1 MVEEKAA
8 STGSCGCGAQ
18 ASPAG
23 TGCCQTI
30 NAPNARVEPWVSGA
44 IATPTGSIPRIASE
58 LRFTDILGSWKARW
72 NIGRMD
78 YQIAPGLYGVG
89 NPDATAPVLVTAN
102 YKMTFDRLR
111 SQLAGRDLW
120 ILVLD
125 TKGINVWCAAG
136 KGTFGTG
143 ELVRRIAQVNL
154 GEIVAHRNL
163 ILPQLGAPG
172 VAAPEVLKLS
182 GFKVIYGPV
191 RANDLPGFLDSGSKA
206 TAKMREVRFGWRDR
220 LVLIPIEL
228 VNTFKPALIWFMILF
243 FLNWLAVGAV
253 TFGGLIRYTAV
264 NYLPYL
270 GAILS
275 GAVLVPLL
283 LPVIPG
289 RAFAWKGWLVGFL
302 WAMGYIALNAPQSW
316 GGVTVYLLLLPAI
329 ASFLAMNFTG
339 ASTYTSLS
347 GVVKEMKLAVPFQLV
362 AAGLGI
368 FFLVVRTFVKF

>member
-8 STGSCGCGAQ
+8 SACSCGCGGKT
-18 ASPAG
+18 SPAG
-23 TGCCQTI
+23 TGCCQTNDAQNTRI
-30 NAPNARVEPWVSGA
+30 ESWVSGA
-44 IATPTGSIPRIASE
+44 IATPAGAIPQITSE

-72 NIGRMD
+72 NISRMD
-78 YQIAPGLYGVG
+78 YKIVPGLYEVG

-111 SQLAGRDLW
+111 SQLAGRNLW

-143 ELVRRIAQVNL
+143 ELVQRIAQVNL
-154 GEIVAHRNL
+154 GAIVAHRNL

-172 VAAPEVLKLS
+172 VAAPEVLKFS

-191 RANDLPGFLDSGSKA
+191 RANDLPKFLDTGCKA
-206 TAKMREVRFGWRDR
+206 TTEMRKVHFGWRDR
-220 LVLIPIEL
+220 LVLIPVEL
-228 VNTFKPALIWFMILF
+228 VNAFKPALIWFIILF
-243 FLNWLAVGAV
+243 FLNWLEVGAI
-253 TFGGLIRYTAV
+253 TFGGLIRHTVV

-275 GAVLVPLL
+275 GAALVPLL
-283 LPVIPG
+283 LPVVPG

-302 WAMGYIALNAPQSW
+302 WAMGYITLTAPQSW
-316 GGVTVYLLLLPAI
+316 GGITVYLLLLPAI

-362 AAGLGI
+362 SAGLGML
-368 FFLVVRTFVKF
+368 FLLVWTFVKF